1 MGFGIKSIC
10 FSIGVE
16 FGIYVGASTQIGWSY

>member
-16 FGIYVGASTQIGWSY
+16 FGIYVGASTQRGW